1 MSRFA
6 SPLVV
11 KISFY
16 SSSKANTAK
25 NKAHIDYIATRPG
38 VVKELEPAIDEMID
52 PNTAVGHIKYAHERP
67 GSHGLFGPQEETNLE
82 DIKHELGSHRGMV
95 WRMIVSLKEEDAC
108 RLDMTSRRQWEQKMR
123 AAIPDVADKMGIP
136 FSNVKWCAAFHN
148 EPGHP
153 HVHVMIWEKEPKRVR
168 GVLSKAERKDVRRAF
183 AKEIYAEERI
193 QLNRE
198 KTAERD
204 LIRELL
210 KRDIDEVISLRDDL
224 ANYRKEVTLD
234 LKIAGQSS
242 TGISPVAPTALAK
255 ELLNRLV
262 DLAQQLPQKG
272 RIALKYM
279 PEEVKQAVAAHAEW
293 LLSQPGVKIH
303 VRNFLKAHE
312 ALTKMHVLNPSQIKQ
327 AEVRAYEDLK
337 NRVAQILLRSSK
349 QLQLKE
355 DLREWENGKQAS
367 PVFAQTVFSQV
378 FSSIQS
384 EKEKAEAKSAWKQRK
399 EGEKKKTKKRER
411 G

>member
-11 KISFY
+11 KIGFY
-16 SSSKANTAK
+16 TPSKVNTAK
-25 NKAHIDYIATRPG
+25 NKAHVNYIATRPG
-38 VVKELEPAIDEMID
+38 AVKELELPIDVD
-52 PNTAVGHIKYAHERP
+52 PSTATGHVKYAHERP
-67 GSHGLFGPQEETNLE
+67 GSHGLFGQEEAVDLE
-82 DIKHELGSHRGMV
+82 VVKQELGSHRGIV
-95 WRMIVSLKEEDAC
+95 WRMIVSLREDDAN
-108 RLDMTSRRQWEQKMR
+108 RLDMTTRREWEQKMR
-123 AAIPDVADKMGIP
+123 ATIPDVAEKMGIP

-153 HVHVMIWEKEPKRVR
+153 HVHVMIWEKEPKRER

-224 ANYRKEVTLD
+224 ADYRKEVTLD

-242 TGISPVAPTALAK
+242 TGISPVAPTVLAK

-262 DLAQQLPQKG
+262 DLAHQLPKKG

-279 PEEVKQAVAAHAEW
+279 PEDVKQAVAAHAEW

-312 ALTKMHVLNPSQIKQ
+312 ALTKMHVLNPNQIKQ
-327 AEVRAYEDLK
+327 AELRAYEDLK
-337 NRVAQILLRSSK
+337 NRVAQILLRSSQ
-349 QLQLKE
+349 QLQTKE
-355 DLREWENGKQAS
+355 DFREWDNAKQAS

-384 EKEKAEAKSAWKQRK
+384 EKEKAEAKGAWKQRK